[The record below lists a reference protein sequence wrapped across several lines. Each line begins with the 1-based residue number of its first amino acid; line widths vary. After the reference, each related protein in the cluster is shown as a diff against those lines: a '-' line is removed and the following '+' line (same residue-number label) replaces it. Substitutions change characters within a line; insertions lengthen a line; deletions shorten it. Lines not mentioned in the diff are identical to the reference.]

1 MSDVWALWQG
11 ADQRSVSRVGEV
23 DAVGWGEYVE
33 RLLTELRRDGASRQS
48 VAEAV
53 SAASSAV
60 SRLVEESKARHAR
73 VAAMRLA
80 FVRECLG
87 ARTASGVPADLPSS
101 VLVSDALRLVAGAH
115 DALRVE
121 YPFDSRVALLA
132 QVRARRQ
139 LRAAYDALVRER
151 AERLASV
158 ALS

>member
-11 ADQRSVSRVGEV
+11 ADQRPVSRVGEV

-33 RLLTELRRDGASRQS
+33 RLLTELRRHGASRQS

-53 SAASSAV
+53 GAASGAV
-60 SRLVEESKARHAR
+60 GRLVEDSKARHAR

-87 ARTASGVPADLPSS
+87 ARAASGVPGDLPAS

-151 AERLASV
+151 AERPESV